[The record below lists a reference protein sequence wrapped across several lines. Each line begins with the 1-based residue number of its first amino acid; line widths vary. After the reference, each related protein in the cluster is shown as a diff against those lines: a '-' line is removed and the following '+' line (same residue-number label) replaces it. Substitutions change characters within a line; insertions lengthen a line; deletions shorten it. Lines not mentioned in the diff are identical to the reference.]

1 MLWTCASRTPLIKI
15 WIFGKAQKQRLN
27 DLVLRG
33 PCAVRVIGF
42 VADFVDPGIE
52 KGVSRPAIESADYL
66 FAIEKRCVGY
76 STHIDDRPMLACLAK
91 LDRMKGRGQRRS
103 LTSGGEVLR
112 TEFGHGGNA
121 RRLGYRRGVADLE
134 CVTLA

>member
-42 VADFVDPGIE
+42 AADFVNPGVE
-52 KGVSRPAIESADYL
+52 KRVPRPAVESADHL
-66 FAIEKRCVGY
+66 FASQERCVGN

-103 LTSGGEVLR
+103 LASGGEVLR
-112 TEFGHGGNA
+112 PEFRNGRDA
-121 RRLGYRRGVADLE
+121 RHLGYRRGVADLE
-134 CVTLA
+134 RVAFA